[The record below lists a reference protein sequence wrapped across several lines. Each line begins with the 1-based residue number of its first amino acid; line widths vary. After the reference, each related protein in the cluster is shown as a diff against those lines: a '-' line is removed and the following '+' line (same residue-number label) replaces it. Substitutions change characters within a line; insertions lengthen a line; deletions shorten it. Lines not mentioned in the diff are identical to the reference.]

1 MLGQAAPWL
10 DGILFKKFKQ
20 AFGGRVR
27 FIVSGGAPLATHIEE
42 YLSVA
47 LCCPVFQVY
56 PGAHARAL
64 SGLPRLAPHSC
75 GKPHL
80 GGVHGVLLLLLPLR
94 CWAGF

>member
-42 YLSVA
+42 YLAVRA
-47 LCCPVFQVY
+47 VLPRL
-56 PGAHARAL
+56 PGVPLSPGTGCSHAEL
-64 SGLPRLAPHSC
+64 SGLAC
-75 GKPHL
+75 M
-80 GGVHGVLLLLLPLR
+80 
-94 CWAGF
+94 